1 MIKQKI
7 FADLISALKNHDQE
21 KLSFLRYILA
31 QIKNKEIDKIPSDP
45 KGKSDLTDEEVV
57 AVLRKITKELNEST
71 EAYKKGNRQ
80 DLVKEN
86 QKQLE
91 ILSVYLP
98 KELSDEDLKKE
109 VEKIIQANIQVSQA
123 NPKTIFGI
131 CIKQLKSRADP
142 ARLVKILQSLPK
154 P

>member
-7 FADLISALKNHDQE
+7 LEDQIVALKNHDQE

-31 QIKNKEIDKIPSDP
+31 QIKNKEIDKIPHDP
-45 KGKSDLTDEEVV
+45 KGKSDLADEEVV
-57 AVLRKITKELNEST
+57 AALRKITKELNESI
-71 EAYKKGNRQ
+71 EAYRKGGRQ

-98 KELSDEDLKKE
+98 KELSDDELKKE
-109 VEKIIQANIQVSQA
+109 INKIIQANIQTSQA
-123 NPKTIFGI
+123 NPKAIFGI
-131 CIKQLKSRADP
+131 CIKQLKSKADP
-142 ARLVKILQSLPK
+142 VRIVKILQSLSK
-154 P
+154 S